1 MKSSSA
7 VAATPAR
14 RVDGIVFEIVLESG
28 LRCEV
33 IGVPFEHRGRTFA
46 VHPSNRAGLKV
57 VADYAVSEVETGR
70 RIPRV
75 AAFTI
80 DDARDAAILEIDAVS
95 DADWL
100 KLSQL
105 LTHRA
110 ATKT

>member
-1 MKSSSA
+1 MKNA
-7 VAATPAR
+7 PTVAATPAR
-14 RVDGIVFEIVLESG
+14 RVDGIVFEIVLENG

-46 VHPSNRAGLKV
+46 VHPSTRAGLKV

-80 DDARDAAILEIDAVS
+80 DDARDAAILEIDAVP
-95 DADWL
+95 DADWR
-100 KLSQL
+100 QL
-105 LTHRA
+105 FATPVRRA
-110 ATKT
+110 VIRT